1 MLLPEAKS
9 VDENPGDELSVAVW
23 IVTLSYPPYAV
34 ERFMR
39 MFGSKVIDRSFNVW
53 AVSSVVKLPV
63 SAGLTVVPRIVP
75 ATDTESTT
83 LPAVMAYDTG
93 AADAGEEPDRPPTIN
108 AATKA
113 SAFGEKTSRVR
124 ALDLRRPTAL
134 KKMESEFGRSVR

>member
-23 IVTLSYPPYAV
+23 MVTLSYPPYAV

-39 MFGSKVIDRSFNVW
+39 MFGSKVIERSFKVC
-53 AVSSVVKLPV
+53 AASSVVKVPV

-75 ATDTESTT
+75 ATETESTT
-83 LPAVMAYDTG
+83 LPAVISYDTG
-93 AADAGEEPDRPPTIN
+93 AADDGEEPDSPPKST

-113 SAFGEKTSRVR
+113 SALGEQTSRIR
-124 ALDLRRPTAL
+124 ALGLRRSTSL
-134 KKMESEFGRSVR
+134 TKMKSEFGRSVR